1 MVGTLRTVPV
11 LLVLLAF
18 VALLTAL
25 PGIEGSLGAAP
36 ARPRADVMPLSE
48 VRPKMKGYGL
58 TVFEGTRPERF
69 EVEVIDVLRRFLPK
83 QDLILIRTS
92 HPRLEIAKVVAG
104 MSGSPIYIDG
114 KLIGAYAYGWQFPY
128 EPVAGVTPIE
138 NMLAEL
144 DRPLPKTIHGW
155 PLFLPQRPR
164 AAVAPNSQRP
174 TQAMQPG
181 GGFDERYALFSHA
194 QEIHER
200 ARLTTSDAQ
209 VRPVRTPLLLGGL
222 MPAGAEL
229 AERLLG
235 PLGFEPMQAG
245 GGGEPEP
252 GAPEHYVDGG
262 AIGVQ
267 LVSGDVSAM
276 GLGTVTRVE
285 GDRLVA
291 FGHPMMQAGITALPT
306 SIARVS
312 WFLASEVKSFKMGA
326 PVRPLGALVAD
337 RQASIVVSESLEA
350 PVIPVRLTIRGIEG
364 SPAQVFRFKVAHDP
378 FLSPSL
384 MAMAIGS
391 AIQSVTAERRDVS
404 FSLKSR
410 LSFRGLP
417 ELTVEDFGVATEGM
431 PGADEIAQYSVI
443 DSLGTM
449 LNNPFEPV
457 LVEGVDLE
465 LELRFAREML
475 RLRGV
480 ELLTPE
486 LDAGQPARLR
496 LTLLP
501 YAGPAVTELLE
512 VELPESS
519 AGETVQLEVV
529 PGYTEREERPPAEN
543 LRELLRNL
551 DEPVYLPRSVVVK
564 IATKGQTLAYRGRV
578 AKSLPPGLA
587 DTLLSTSTTITPTV
601 TPGTIRRV
609 HPLTAFMVG
618 RERLSV
624 QVRPVLR

>member
-1 MVGTLRTVPV
+1 MPV
-11 LLVLLAF
+11 FLVLLAF
-18 VALLTAL
+18 IALFTAL
-25 PGIEGSLGAAP
+25 PGIDGDLRAES
-36 ARPRADVMPLSE
+36 ARRRADVMPLSE

-58 TVFEGTRPERF
+58 TVFQGTRPERF
-69 EVEVIDVLRRFLPK
+69 DVEVIDVLKRFLPK

-114 KLIGAYAYGWQFPY
+114 KMIGAYAYGWQFPY

-144 DRPLPKTIHGW
+144 DRPLPKQIHGW
-155 PLFLPQRPR
+155 PLFVTNQRGALAPSSQR
-164 AAVAPNSQRP
+164 AVTAANAVAP
-174 TQAMQPG
+174 TK
-181 GGFDERYALFSHA
+181 ERYQLFSHA
-194 QEIHER
+194 DQVHAR
-200 ARLTTSDAQ
+200 AELTTTEAS

-222 MPAGAEL
+222 MPAGAAL

-245 GGGEPEP
+245 GGGGDIEPD
-252 GAPEHYVDGG
+252 APKHYVDGG

-267 LVSGDVSAM
+267 LVSGDISAM

-285 GDRLVA
+285 GDRLIA

-312 WFLASEVKSFKMGA
+312 WFLASELKSFKMGA

-337 RQASIVVSESLEA
+337 RQASIVVSESLRA

-364 SPAQVFRFKVAHDP
+364 ISEQIFRFEVAHDP

-391 AIQSVTAERRDVS
+391 AIQSVTAENRDVTY
-404 FSLKSR
+404 SLKS
-410 LSFRGLP
+410 SMAFRGLP
-417 ELTVEDFGVATEGM
+417 PLTLEDFGVATEGM
-431 PGADEIAQYSVI
+431 PTADELAQFSVVEG
-443 DSLGTM
+443 LGTM

-457 LVEGVDLE
+457 LAERVDLE
-465 LELRFAREML
+465 LELRYGRELL

-486 LDAGQPARLR
+486 IDAGQPARLR
-496 LTLLP
+496 LTLVP
-501 YAGPAVTELLE
+501 YAGPPVTELLE
-512 VELPESS
+512 VQIPESF
-519 AGETVQLEVV
+519 AGETVQLELV
-529 PGYTEREERPPAEN
+529 PGYAEREERPPAES

-551 DEPVYLPRSVVVK
+551 DEPVFSPRSVVVK
-564 IATKGQTLAYRGRV
+564 IATKGKTLGYRGRV
-578 AKSLPPGLA
+578 VKSLPPGLA

-601 TPGTIRRV
+601 SPGTIRRA
-609 HPLTAFMVG
+609 HPLSAYMVG

-624 QVRPVLR
+624 QVRSVLR